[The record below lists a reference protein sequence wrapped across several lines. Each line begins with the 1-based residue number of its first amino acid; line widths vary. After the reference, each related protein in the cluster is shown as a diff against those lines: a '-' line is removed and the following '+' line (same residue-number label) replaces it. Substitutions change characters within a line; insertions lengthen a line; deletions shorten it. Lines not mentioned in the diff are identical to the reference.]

1 MDVTCTRCNTSYEF
15 EEGLVST
22 TGTTV
27 KCTNC
32 GHLFKVHR
40 GAETATL
47 PDPPAELRW
56 RVRRADGSV
65 HTLQSLADLTPL
77 ITAGQFR
84 RDDELSRT
92 GQVWRRLGEVAEL
105 APLFEGGRARLRSDP
120 PTVLTPP
127 LAPPPPMPSERGA
140 NDARRISDPP
150 LSPPSDAGARARRQS
165 GFESMGLSVDLLVP
179 PSSPLVPPPQ
189 AVRAAAGERPSVPLP
204 PRASEPAR
212 VPLPKAA
219 PVPAP
224 VPVPVPAPAAAV
236 TAPSLIADQE
246 RDPQLQPPRPRLWLW
261 VLLVSVVV
269 AGAGAGINHLLRP
282 HPAGQDSPAR
292 ALIARG
298 DAELATHRIARFEP
312 AIAAYSQALDSH
324 RDDPHILSSLSRVY
338 AVWSQALR
346 DDASTAEAP
355 NALPRDDREAK
366 RLAEQAKIYGER
378 AAQRNPGN
386 EEAGV
391 AYSDALRLTGNLIS
405 ARGELNRARATEG
418 VPAAETLRVAA
429 LLAIDEANGELQAGR
444 GLAEQAVA
452 QDPNMIRARI
462 LLARCLA
469 RAGDLEGA
477 ELHVEAVRKLDA
489 NHPLIAHVRGEL
501 QAASRGAGGS
511 VAAGPAAAGAA
522 GQATPGPAGGSAA
535 PVASAAPNGSSAKPS
550 ERAPAAS
557 KPAGSG
563 TGASTS
569 AGASSSEGATE
580 LANRGEALLERGSV
594 PAAARAF
601 EKALELDPSLAR
613 AKVGLGYVALERG
626 QPAQAV
632 GLFRGAAASGNA
644 EALIGLGDAYRR
656 LGKLRAALTAYRN
669 YVQRFPR
676 GDRGSIARHQIEL
689 LNEQLQQ
696 PAGST
701 ESE

>member
-1 MDVTCTRCNTSYEF
+1 MDVTCTRCSTSYEF

-32 GHLFKVHR
+32 GHLFKLHR

-56 RVRRADGSV
+56 RVRRTDGSV

-105 APLFEGGRARLRSDP
+105 APLFEGGRSRMRSDP
-120 PTVLTPP
+120 PTLVAPQLS
-127 LAPPPPMPSERGA
+127 PPPPMPSERGA
-140 NDARRISDPP
+140 AGERRISDPP
-150 LSPPSDAGARARRQS
+150 PSGEPGTLGARSRRQS
-165 GFESMGLSVDLLVP
+165 GFETMGVAVDLLTP
-179 PSSPLVPPPQ
+179 PSPPPP
-189 AVRAAAGERPSVPLP
+189 VRAVAGERSSVPLP

-212 VPLPKAA
+212 IPLPNKPAVA
-219 PVPAP
+219 PSPSPAPAPAPAPAVPAP
-224 VPVPVPAPAAAV
+224 
-236 TAPSLIADQE
+236 SLEPIEQS
-246 RDPQLQPPRPRLWLW
+246 DPQLQPPRPRLWLW
-261 VLLVSVVV
+261 VLVVSVVL
-269 AGAGAGINHLLRP
+269 AGAGAGIGRLLMP
-282 HPAGQDSPAR
+282 KPIADSPASG
-292 ALIARG
+292 LLARG

-312 AIAAYSQALDSH
+312 AIAAYRQALGLHSE
-324 RDDPHILSSLSRVY
+324 DPHIQSSLSRVY

-346 DDASTAEAP
+346 DQAPASTSAAP
-355 NALPRDDREAK
+355 SDDRESK
-366 RLAEQAKIYGER
+366 RLAEQAKLHGER

-391 AYSDALRLTGNLIS
+391 AYSDALRLTGNLAS

-418 VPAAETLRVAA
+418 VPAAETLRVSA

-444 GLAEQAVA
+444 ELAEQAVA
-452 QDPNMIRARI
+452 QDPTLIRARI

-469 RAGDLEGA
+469 RAGDREGA
-477 ELHVEAVRKLDA
+477 ELHLEAVRKLDA
-489 NHPLIAHVRGEL
+489 AHPLIAQVRAEL
-501 QAASRGAGGS
+501 DAAVRNQAGGTTAAPEAGAPAS
-511 VAAGPAAAGAA
+511 GQLAARVAANGA
-522 GQATPGPAGGSAA
+522 
-535 PVASAAPNGSSAKPS
+535 SAKPS
-550 ERAPAAS
+550 AERAEPAGG
-557 KPAGSG
+557 KPAGSAPG
-563 TGASTS
+563 TA
-569 AGASSSEGATE
+569 ASSSESESNDESASDLAT
-580 LANRGEALLERGSV
+580 RGEALLERGSV

-601 EKALELDPSLAR
+601 EKALELEPGLPR

-626 QPAQAV
+626 QPAHAV
-632 GLFRGAAASGNA
+632 GLFRAAAAGGNA

-669 YVQRFPR
+669 YVDRFPR

-689 LNEQLQQ
+689 LSEQLQ
-696 PAGST
+696 PSTDSTGS
-701 ESE
+701 E